1 MGAIPETLI
10 EKIKALPP
18 QRRVEVEDFV
28 DFLEARE
35 RGKAV
40 RWLGRA
46 FEKLDALNEAPMT
59 PEEIQAEIAAV
70 RAERRARDMDR
81 R

>member
-1 MGAIPETLI
+1 MSAIPETLI

-18 QRRVEVEDFV
+18 QRRVEVEDFI
-28 DFLEARE
+28 DFLDARE

-40 RWLGRA
+40 KWMGGA
-46 FEKLDALNEAPMT
+46 FEKLDALNESPMT
-59 PEEIQAEIAAV
+59 PEEIQAEIRAA
-70 RAERRARDMDR
+70 RNERRIRDADR